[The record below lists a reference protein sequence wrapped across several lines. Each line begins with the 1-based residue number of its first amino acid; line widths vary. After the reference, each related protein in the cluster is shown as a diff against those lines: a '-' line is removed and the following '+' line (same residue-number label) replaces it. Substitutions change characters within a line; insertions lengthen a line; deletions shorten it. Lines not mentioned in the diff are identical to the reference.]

1 MCRKQK
7 HQLSRPVLSQH
18 KNLQFNERI
27 SSFEG
32 AVLDGR
38 DLISSEIDF
47 EQVRQVPEEAVRLDP
62 NDFIVIQNP
71 INMSIR

>member
-7 HQLSRPVLSQH
+7 HQLSRPVLSTQ
-18 KNLQFNERI
+18 NLQFNERI

-62 NDFIVIQNP
+62 NDLIVIQNP